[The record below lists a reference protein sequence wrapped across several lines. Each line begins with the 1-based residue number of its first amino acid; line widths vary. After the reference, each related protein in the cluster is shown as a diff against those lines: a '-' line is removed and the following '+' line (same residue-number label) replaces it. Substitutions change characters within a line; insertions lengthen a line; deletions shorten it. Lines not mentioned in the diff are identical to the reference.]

1 MPPLVLDKPESLKDY
16 AGKEVAVTGWM
27 PVEQERISRFA
38 DVTDD
43 RQWIHVEPERA
54 AKESPYGATVAHG
67 FLTLSLLSRFLMQ
80 SIRVEDIRMGVNYG
94 LNKVRFPAP
103 VTAGSKIRA
112 RFTLQSVEDIKGG
125 LQTVWDV
132 VIECEGSEKPC
143 CVAEW
148 LIRYYT

>member
-80 SIRVEDIRMGVNYG
+80 SIRVEGIRMGVNYG

-125 LQTVWDV
+125 LQAVWDV

>member
-1 MPPLVLDKPESLKDY
+1 MPPIVLETPESLREY
-16 AGKEVAVTGWM
+16 VGKEVVVTDWM
-27 PVEQERISRFA
+27 PIEQERITQFA
-38 DVTDD
+38 EVTDD
-43 RQWIHVEPERA
+43 RQWIHVEPGRA

-80 SIRVEDIRMGVNYG
+80 SIRVEGVRMGVNYG

-125 LQTVWDV
+125 LQAVWDV
-132 VIECEGSEKPC
+132 VIECESSEKPC

-148 LIRYYT
+148 IVRYYT

>member
-80 SIRVEDIRMGVNYG
+80 SIRVEGIRMGVNYG

>member
-1 MPPLVLDKPESLKDY
+1 MPPIVLETPESLRDNVV
-16 AGKEVAVTGWM
+16 KEVAVTGWM
-27 PVEQERISRFA
+27 TVAQERISRFA
-38 DVTDD
+38 DVTED

-67 FLTLSLLSRFLMQ
+67 FLTLSLLSRFLRQ
-80 SIRVEDIRMGVNYG
+80 SIRVEGVRMGMNYG

-103 VTAGSKIRA
+103 VPAGSKIRA

-125 LQTVWDV
+125 LQAVWDV